1 MQVFRTLHIA
11 GACCLLLLIAACN
24 NTEPGSS
31 SDVQGITDGQ
41 TYIFIEDAK
50 TFLPGWKT
58 DNSIVNHWTS
68 DPDNLHPT
76 NGRTA
81 SRTWILSLT
90 HNYLL
95 TSDAIHLKL
104 APDLA
109 VSLPE
114 VSEDGL
120 SFTYTLRSDAKW
132 DDGSPITV
140 DDVIFTYKVNKCP
153 LVDNVT
159 QKSYMENLKEITV
172 DAVNPMRFTMVMKR
186 PYVQS
191 VGITTNLPIIQ
202 QKYYDPNGV
211 FSHYTF
217 EQLDDANFV
226 NTAQEDIK
234 SWCVEFNSGKYGN
247 DVSMFNGSGPYKV
260 TSWTRGQSMILEKK
274 SNHWMEAIPDKQP
287 YQTAYPDKI
296 IFKIVTDA
304 NAQILELKS
313 QDIDVSVWLSTQ
325 NLLDLERDSNFT
337 KNYNYR
343 YTRSYNFNYIGL
355 NMKPDGVKRKKIFDD
370 VRVRQAA
377 SYLIPI
383 DDIIQIV
390 YSGKAE
396 QWNSAIPPFKAGY
409 NHNLP
414 LIKYDF
420 QKAKQLLTE
429 AGWTDTDGDNIL
441 DKVIDGKRQKLQVEL
456 IVSMGGKFVEQMAEM
471 VVGELRKAGF
481 EATLSQMD
489 LSTLMNKVTQHDFD
503 MYMGAW
509 SGSFLP
515 DDYTQLWHTG
525 SWANGGSNY
534 TGFGNAQTD
543 ALIDSIKTTVNDS
556 VRLPM
561 VERLHKAIYEQQPY
575 IMIFSS
581 TRKVVVHKRFGNT
594 YMTFERPGVLLNNL
608 KLLPSAMQQSENQ

>member
-1 MQVFRTLHIA
+1 MQVFRTIHIA

-58 DNSIVNHWTS
+58 DNSIVNHWIS

-120 SFTYTLRSDAKW
+120 SFTYTLRPDAKW

-260 TSWTRGQSMILEKK
+260 TSWTRGQSMILEKIK
-274 SNHWMEAIPDKQP
+274 P
-287 YQTAYPDKI
+287 
-296 IFKIVTDA
+296 
-304 NAQILELKS
+304 
-313 QDIDVSVWLSTQ
+313 
-325 NLLDLERDSNFT
+325 LD
-337 KNYNYR
+337 
-343 YTRSYNFNYIGL
+343 
-355 NMKPDGVKRKKIFDD
+355 
-370 VRVRQAA
+370 
-377 SYLIPI
+377 
-383 DDIIQIV
+383 
-390 YSGKAE
+390 
-396 QWNSAIPPFKAGY
+396 
-409 NHNLP
+409 
-414 LIKYDF
+414 
-420 QKAKQLLTE
+420 
-429 AGWTDTDGDNIL
+429 
-441 DKVIDGKRQKLQVEL
+441 
-456 IVSMGGKFVEQMAEM
+456 GG
-471 VVGELRKAGF
+471 
-481 EATLSQMD
+481 
-489 LSTLMNKVTQHDFD
+489 N
-503 MYMGAW
+503 
-509 SGSFLP
+509 
-515 DDYTQLWHTG
+515 
-525 SWANGGSNY
+525 
-534 TGFGNAQTD
+534 
-543 ALIDSIKTTVNDS
+543 
-556 VRLPM
+556 
-561 VERLHKAIYEQQPY
+561 
-575 IMIFSS
+575 
-581 TRKVVVHKRFGNT
+581 
-594 YMTFERPGVLLNNL
+594 PG
-608 KLLPSAMQQSENQ
+608 